1 MINKLFLDLNNFKPN
16 LGSVERGDS
25 IELNIKLLND
35 EDYSRSKFRLLGA
48 KSDGKSVEQ
57 IEGLNLEEKDL
68 KVVLEDQ
75 FVNCEGIVKLELNV
89 VSGETEITTKE
100 FYFFVSNT
108 MNAEIID
115 SADSIPTLEK
125 VSKYVDDAVNNLD
138 ALKEASEDITIINSE
153 FKENEI
159 KRKANEMLREKNEK
173 ARLQSE
179 DIRITEEEER
189 EANEL
194 ERIKAENNRK
204 VSESNRKVSEN
215 TRVTN
220 ERAREEAE
228 LSRQSTFEENEE
240 IRNSNENL
248 RIASEKERIKFNN
261 KAKTDEV
268 NRKEAETKR
277 VEAEKTRVIAED
289 ERKKA
294 ETSRQEAED
303 IRQNTYTNFNEAEEE
318 RRNNE
323 ISRQEAEALRIE
335 AEKRR
340 DDLYS
345 QKEEERNAAFLESE
359 RTRGTAFNEAQN
371 DRNLTFEESE
381 RVREEAFKVSE
392 AARNEAEEGRVAAE
406 LLRVEAEKLRVA
418 GEENRN
424 TTFTQSEEERQGV
437 FEEAENARKV
447 AESKRVAAETG
458 RGEAEKLRVTAE
470 TERVEAENLRAT
482 AEEERVAAETKR
494 KESFNKFEGKINAN
508 TEELKNA
515 RSATTGEVFDTLDE
529 RIDHEVDRLN
539 KKIDVTM
546 LQQEDK
552 ENHVIENTVEGM
564 TTDMVVKGRTLQNII
579 KMSDFSLREIGSL
592 EGTTFKINRSSSSQV
607 TAISLAKKFLPF
619 IKSNTVYTVM
629 AVIENNTL
637 SGEFAL
643 IHSYQNTMF
652 TKNPVMI
659 PSGFNGFVSKK
670 FTTIDD
676 ITLGDRM
683 EINFQLVTGTV
694 DIKNL
699 IILEGD
705 YTNTFFDTY
714 FEGIKSFGEAEGNKI
729 SILSHNKN
737 LFDGIFETGKV
748 IDGSGNL
755 VNASSDKL
763 DSKTTKNFIK
773 VIPTKKYIL
782 QGLATP
788 SYDTI
793 ALYDINRNFV
803 KRVWE
808 NPVTI
813 PINCYYIKVVF
824 KNKLQIEEGTQP
836 SPYEPYQSDKKDILL
851 QDLGFDEGF
860 RGLNK
865 TAYDELNSIMDVAV
879 KRVEK
884 KVLNGDNEGW
894 GVWTN
899 STGDVINA
907 YVYFNDVIPSL
918 KGRVKPDSICL
929 NDRLPSNQGGHLSTT
944 EGFKITSTYFTLS
957 IHKSKLGVENVNDP
971 NNTTALKNWLKQNP
985 ITVYYELAEPV
996 ETPLIDPVNVKTFN
1010 EKTYVSFENAI
1021 SGTSSFKTPVDTTA
1035 TIARLNRENRT
1046 LEEENRSLRQDFES
1060 TTLSLTDSDLELV
1073 KQNVDMDFRLM
1084 EVEFAL
1090 DIPQAILSS
1099 DIKFKNKKGE
1109 VKSMARTPY
1118 EMMKIVILSG
1128 DYDREDYMHKV
1139 GKYYERRRMTKE
1151 EHDELMSLM
1160 TADEVIS
1167 K

>member
-248 RIASEKERIKFNN
+248 RIESEKERIKFNN

-381 RVREEAFKVSE
+381 AIREEAFKVSE
-392 AARNEAEEGRVAAE
+392 VARNEAEDGRVAAE

-424 TTFTQSEEERQGV
+424 NTFTQNEEERQGV
-437 FEEAENARKV
+437 FEEAENDRKV
-447 AESKRVAAETG
+447 AESKRVKTESS
-458 RGEAEKLRVTAE
+458 RVEAEKLRVTAE
-470 TERVEAENLRAT
+470 TGRVEAENLRAT

-494 KESFNKFEGKINAN
+494 EEGFNKFEGKINAN

-515 RSATTGEVFDTLDE
+515 RSATTGEKFNSLDE
-529 RIDHEVDRLN
+529 RIDCEVDRLN
-539 KKIDVTM
+539 KKIEISI
-546 LQQEDK
+546 LQQESA
-552 ENHVIENTVEGM
+552 ESHVIENSVDGM
-564 TTDMVVKGRTLQNII
+564 TTDMVIKGKTLQNII
-579 KMSDFSLREIGSL
+579 IDGNRTNVIDNSINSNSRIHNFKASYNLQRGKKYVGYLKIDNIENSKYGLRLYGLGFGASGAYYTIGDKAGIYKFTWNTSTAPESIAEFHTLGIYLDNEDFVNGGKATFSDFMLFE
-592 EGTTFKINRSSSSQV
+592 EGTDLT
-607 TAISLAKKFLPF
+607 
-619 IKSNTVYTVM
+619 Y
-629 AVIENNTL
+629 
-637 SGEFAL
+637 
-643 IHSYQNTMF
+643 
-652 TKNPVMI
+652 
-659 PSGFNGFVSKK
+659 
-670 FTTIDD
+670 ID
-676 ITLGDRM
+676 
-683 EINFQLVTGTV
+683 E
-694 DIKNL
+694 
-699 IILEGD
+699 
-705 YTNTFFDTY
+705 Y
-714 FEGIKSFGEAEGNKI
+714 FEGIKSFGQQEDKI
-729 SILSHNKN
+729 SILSHGKN
-737 LFDGIFETGKV
+737 LIKE
-748 IDGSGNL
+748 IERGNL
-755 VNASSDKL
+755 NSNTGENTAGGTELLFRTKGYVNIKPSS
-763 DSKTTKNFIK
+763 N
-773 VIPTKKYIL
+773 YIISCNL
-782 QGLATP
+782 
-788 SYDTI
+788 
-793 ALYDINRNFV
+793 DINSGLIGFFYD
-803 KRVWE
+803 E
-808 NPVTI
+808 NKKM
-813 PINCYYIKVVF
+813 IKTF
-824 KNKLQIEEGTQP
+824 STLSAITPNNAKYLRFRARKSDNTNLTDLEFNSLKIQLEEGTIVT
-836 SPYEPYQSDKKDILL
+836 PYEPYKEDKKDILL
-851 QDLGFDEGF
+851 QDLGFDEGL
-860 RGLNK
+860 RGFD
-865 TAYDELNSIMDVAV
+865 TNSCD
-879 KRVEK
+879 
-884 KVLNGDNEGW
+884 VLNGVSKKAIKRIEKDIITGNEDFQKAG
-894 GVWTN
+894 N
-899 STGDVINA
+899 SNYYFLIGNNHKPLSKTLNNKYPDKNCSNVEENGLWCGNA
-907 YVYFNDVIPSL
+907 YKLCIKDLSVNTVEEL
-918 KGRVKPDSICL
+918 KTK
-929 NDRLPSNQGGHLSTT
+929 
-944 EGFKITSTYFTLS
+944 
-957 IHKSKLGVENVNDP
+957 
-971 NNTTALKNWLKQNP
+971 LKQWYVEENP
-985 ITVYYELAEPV
+985 LIIYYELAEPI
-996 ETPLIDPVNVKTFN
+996 ETPLDESIALKVFN

-1021 SGTSSFKTPVDTTA
+1021 SGTSSFKAPVNAAA
-1035 TIARLNRENRT
+1035 TISRLNRENRA
-1046 LEEENRSLRQDFES
+1046 LEEKNKNLRQDFES

-1099 DIKFKNKKGE
+1099 NINFKNKKGE
-1109 VKSMARTPY
+1109 VKSKARTPY

-1128 DYDREDYMHKV
+1128 DYDKEDYMYKV
-1139 GKYYERRRMTKE
+1139 GKYYERGRMTKE

>member
-1 MINKLFLDLNNFKPN
+1 
-16 LGSVERGDS
+16 
-25 IELNIKLLND
+25 
-35 EDYSRSKFRLLGA
+35 
-48 KSDGKSVEQ
+48 
-57 IEGLNLEEKDL
+57 
-68 KVVLEDQ
+68 
-75 FVNCEGIVKLELNV
+75 
-89 VSGETEITTKE
+89 
-100 FYFFVSNT
+100 

-228 LSRQSTFEENEE
+228 LSRQSIFEENEE

-248 RIASEKERIKFNN
+248 RIASEKERIKLNN

-323 ISRQEAEALRIE
+323 ISRQEAEALRTE

-406 LLRVEAEKLRVA
+406 LLRAEAEKLRVA

-424 TTFTQSEEERQGV
+424 NTFTQSEEERKCV

-458 RGEAEKLRVTAE
+458 RVEAETLRVTAE
-470 TERVEAENLRAT
+470 TGRVEAENLRVT
-482 AEEERVAAETKR
+482 AEEERAAAETKR
-494 KESFNKFEGKINAN
+494 EEGFNKFEGKINAN

-515 RSATTGEVFDTLDE
+515 RSATTGEKFNSLDE
-529 RIDHEVDRLN
+529 RIDHEVMRLRV
-539 KKIDVTM
+539 KIEVTM
-546 LQQEDK
+546 LEQEDK
-552 ENHVIENTVEGM
+552 ESHIIENTVEGV
-564 TTDMVVKGRTLQNII
+564 TSDMVVKGRTLQNLCSSKLVTINVGQVFKNII
-579 KMSDFSLREIGSL
+579 SPLNLLQGGKTYTIIYNLTKTSSINERCTPYLENASGARIYEQATANYNISTGIKKWTITLSSDFDPTQLCFWVQGHNSDVEI
-592 EGTTFKINRSSSSQV
+592 KD
-607 TAISLAKKFLPF
+607 F
-619 IKSNTVYTVM
+619 I
-629 AVIENNTL
+629 
-637 SGEFAL
+637 
-643 IHSYQNTMF
+643 
-652 TKNPVMI
+652 
-659 PSGFNGFVSKK
+659 
-670 FTTIDD
+670 
-676 ITLGDRM
+676 
-683 EINFQLVTGTV
+683 
-694 DIKNL
+694 
-699 IILEGD
+699 IIEGD
-705 YTNTFFDTY
+705 YTNKPIPAY

-729 SILSHNKN
+729 SILSHGKN
-737 LFDGIFETGKV
+737 LFDINNIEIKTDSIIKNKNGYILKNYSNNTNKKVKEVFPFLTVGKTYAFSFEFDYKGNSPV
-748 IDGSGNL
+748 GASGTISFYDFTT
-755 VNASSDKL
+755 SSLIKSMHSGDKITVTNNIL
-763 DSKTTKNFIK
+763 ETHVFLYGVTSGETYISNIQVEEGSKTIYEHYK
-773 VIPTKKYIL
+773 
-782 QGLATP
+782 
-788 SYDTI
+788 SY
-793 ALYDINRNFV
+793 
-803 KRVWE
+803 
-808 NPVTI
+808 
-813 PINCYYIKVVF
+813 
-824 KNKLQIEEGTQP
+824 
-836 SPYEPYQSDKKDILL
+836 KKDILL
-851 QDLGFDEGF
+851 QDLGFDEGL
-860 RGLNK
+860 RGINDIS
-865 TAYDELNSIMDVAV
+865 DELNSLRNVAI
-879 KRVEK
+879 KRIGKREYREGDELLENIITDK
-884 KVLNGDNEGW
+884 TNTYYVLEEQ
-894 GVWTN
+894 
-899 STGDVINA
+899 I
-907 YVYFNDVIPSL
+907 
-918 KGRVKPDSICL
+918 
-929 NDRLPSNQGGHLSTT
+929 
-944 EGFKITSTYFTLS
+944 
-957 IHKSKLGVENVNDP
+957 
-971 NNTTALKNWLKQNP
+971 
-985 ITVYYELAEPV
+985 
-996 ETPLIDPVNVKTFN
+996 ETPLDENINVKTFG
-1010 EKTYVSFENAI
+1010 ERTYVSFENSI
-1021 SGTSSFKTPVDTTA
+1021 SGTSSFKAPVDAAA
-1035 TIARLNRENRT
+1035 TISRLNRENRA
-1046 LEEENRSLRQDFES
+1046 LEEENKNLRQDFES
-1060 TTLSLTDSDLELV
+1060 TTLTLTDSDLELV

-1109 VKSMARTPY
+1109 VKNMARTPY

-1128 DYDREDYMHKV
+1128 DYDREDYIHKV
-1139 GKYYERRRMTKE
+1139 GKYYERGRMTKE